1 MQRQSGPK
9 SSMPLR
15 DIDNSIQ
22 ICKSANWNYLQIINR
37 IKTQAIISNIVYVS
51 WYHLGDIHH
60 WLFGYRKDY
69 VSLVTISNR
78 RRLVDRNKLMNVW
91 IVQLI
96 MYIEYLADNS
106 TKVISL
112 AFFSP
117 KMSSEYKD
125 MKKVYLKVSLLL
137 YILII
142 SGLYLSLQAW

>member
-1 MQRQSGPK
+1 MK
-9 SSMPLR
+9 
-15 DIDNSIQ
+15 
-22 ICKSANWNYLQIINR
+22 
-37 IKTQAIISNIVYVS
+37 
-51 WYHLGDIHH
+51 
-60 WLFGYRKDY
+60 
-69 VSLVTISNR
+69 
-78 RRLVDRNKLMNVW
+78 VW

-142 SGLYLSLQAW
+142 SCLYLSLQAW

>member
-1 MQRQSGPK
+1 MQRQSDPK
-9 SSMPLR
+9 SSMALR
-15 DIDNSIQ
+15 GIDNSIQ
-22 ICKSANWNYLQIINR
+22 ICKSAIWDYLQIMNR
-37 IKTQAIISNIVYVS
+37 VKTHAIISNIVYVS
-51 WYHLGDIHH
+51 WYYLGDIRH

-78 RRLVDRNKLMNVW
+78 RRLVDRNKPMKVW

-142 SGLYLSLQAW
+142 SCLYLSLQAW